1 MNYELCG
8 IYSSILTTSIAFPI
22 DTLKS
27 RFQSNFYN
35 QGSFINNKQGSKFS
49 LKGLY
54 KGIAYEY
61 ASVAPSSFVYWSIY
75 KKCRER
81 QYSDTYSAGLSSIF
95 SNLVDTPFDLYKK
108 NKQLSLNEMTTS
120 KLPISLVSKYFG
132 TNLLCGSIYSIVY
145 MNTLRKLKDETGQGV
160 AMLTSCSLATMISY
174 PLDKYKTYLLS
185 GVKTNFFK
193 GFWLRL
199 LYCNMYSGLYMTLFF
214 YFSGNSLP

>member
-8 IYSSILTTSIAFPI
+8 IYSSMITTSIAFPI
-22 DTLKS
+22 DTLKT
-27 RFQSNFYN
+27 RFQSN
-35 QGSFINNKQGSKFS
+35 S
-49 LKGLY
+49 LLPSKGLY

-75 KKCRER
+75 KKCRDR
-81 QYSDTYSAGLSSIF
+81 QYSDTFSAGLSSVC

-108 NKQLSLNEMTTS
+108 KKQLSLDQTQS
-120 KLPISLVSKYFG
+120 VKLPTSLILKYIG
-132 TNLLCGSIYSIVY
+132 TNLLSGSIYSIVY
-145 MNTLRKLKDETGQGV
+145 MNTLRRLKKETNQGV

-199 LYCNMYSGLYMTLFF
+199 MYCNLYSGLYMSLFF